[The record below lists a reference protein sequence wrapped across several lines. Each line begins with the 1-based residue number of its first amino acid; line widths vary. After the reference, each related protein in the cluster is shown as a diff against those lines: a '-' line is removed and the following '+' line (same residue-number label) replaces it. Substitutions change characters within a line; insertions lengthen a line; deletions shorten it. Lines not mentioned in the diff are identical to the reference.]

1 MKEKQLVAQYRAKNN
16 NDVNKLDEE
25 IRINSQKVEEDL
37 LKLEQKT
44 REIQLK
50 NKIHSRAATRM
61 EKITSK
67 TPSRPLN
74 SCTSALSPDIHKET
88 PTDLVPTC
96 SSAKGV
102 HLNYEFSTKMNSPYR
117 GSPRNLHTQFLEKV
131 PMRDSTSV
139 KSLSYD
145 TFKFPSREVLNTT
158 KLKQNMYHELLKEK
172 FGFIQPR
179 LK

>member
-1 MKEKQLVAQYRAKNN
+1 LIKEKQLVAQYRAKNN
-16 NDVNKLDEE
+16 IDITKLDEE
-25 IRINSQKVEEDL
+25 IRLNFQ
-37 LKLEQKT
+37 KLEEESSKLDQKT

-50 NKIHSRAATRM
+50 NKIHLRTTRI

-67 TPSRPLN
+67 TPSRPLIT
-74 SCTSALSPDIHKET
+74 CTSALSPDTCKQT

-117 GSPRNLHTQFLEKV
+117 GSPRNLNTQFLEKI
-131 PMRDSTSV
+131 PIRDSATV

-145 TFKFPSREVLNTT
+145 NFKFQSREVLNTT

-172 FGFIQPR
+172 FGFIEPR

>member
-1 MKEKQLVAQYRAKNN
+1 MKDKQLVAQFRAKNN
-16 NDVNKLDEE
+16 NDVNRLDEE
-25 IRINSQKVEEDL
+25 IRTGYLRLEEEAS
-37 LKLEQKT
+37 KLELKT
-44 REIQLK
+44 REIQLR
-50 NKIHSRAATRM
+50 NRVHSRATTRN
-61 EKITSK
+61 EKLTSK
-67 TPSRPLN
+67 TPSRPPV

-131 PMRDSTSV
+131 PVRDSTSV

-145 TFKFPSREVLNTT
+145 TFKFTSREVLNTT

>member
-16 NDVNKLDEE
+16 IDISRLDEE
-25 IRINSQKVEEDL
+25 IRQNF
-37 LKLEQKT
+37 LKLEEETNKFDLKV
-44 REIQLK
+44 REIQVK
-50 NKIHSRAATRM
+50 NKIHSRAART

-67 TPSRPLN
+67 TPSRPAI
-74 SCTSALSPDIHKET
+74 SCISALSPDIHKQT

-117 GSPRNLHTQFLEKV
+117 GSPRNLHAQFLEKV
-131 PMRDSTSV
+131 PMRDPSTT
-139 KSLSYD
+139 KSMTFD
-145 TFKFPSREVLNTT
+145 NFKFQSREVLNTT
-158 KLKQNMYHELLKEK
+158 QLKQNMYHELLKEK